1 MHQFT
6 HNLWGA
12 DACCGGA
19 TFFQSVASFVCSEGG
34 LNTHAPLSRQPFRTR
49 FFALRFVVTGQ
60 CTHSTGCEP
69 PFLFV
74 TVFAVPKRGVLL
86 VFTVQ

>member
-1 MHQFT
+1 MHQFA

-19 TFFQSVASFVCSEGG
+19 TFFQSVVRVLRGWIE
-34 LNTHAPLSRQPFRTR
+34 HAPLSRQPFRTR